1 MFIPLDRLYQFINS
15 TARDIYGDPVV
26 IYRFWPHGSKNI
38 NDLTPLNQHK
48 DWYEFMTTPYVWC
61 HDQEPLNYEF
71 YKDKTRIGKHSKFK
85 RIKDSLPNANFT
97 LYNIP
102 LHWNVFAKSVLLH
115 SEKRSK
121 NLEQY
126 LQVPSQQL
134 QSQLI
139 SVYYWS
145 HAIIARDWFR
155 YAQYETFEKNI
166 KKQFLI
172 YNRAWTGT
180 REYRL
185 RFTDLLI
192 EHNLIDQCM
201 TFCNPVE
208 NDIHYQ
214 DYTFENPQW
223 RPTRAVENYIVSTA
237 ATGQASADFTT
248 NDYAATEIEVVL
260 ETLFD
265 DDRLHLTEKSLR
277 PIACCQPFI
286 LMATYGSLQYL
297 RDYGF
302 RTFDTVW
309 DENYDN
315 IKDPVE
321 RMLAVI
327 DLMKSINSWTAEQRV
342 EKFKLIQQ
350 IVTYNQTYFFSNEF
364 SNLVVGELKNNLEFG
379 FAQIKSDPMFE
390 TWTNHW
396 QSVLQFK
403 EINDFFETNKDNY
416 YPTTNQYN
424 QVLDFVKQYPI
435 KGC

>member
-15 TARDIYGDPVV
+15 TASAVYGDPVV

-61 HDQEPLNYEF
+61 HDQEPLNYDF
-71 YKDKTRIGKHSKFK
+71 YKNKTRIGRHSKFK
-85 RIKDSLPNANFT
+85 RIKDSLPNADFT
-97 LYNIP
+97 LYNIHS
-102 LHWNVFAKSVLLH
+102 HWNVFAKSVLLH

-126 LQVPSQQL
+126 LQAPSQHL

-139 SVYYWS
+139 PVYYWS
-145 HAIIARDWFR
+145 HAIIAKDWFR

-185 RFTDLLI
+185 KFTDLLI
-192 EHNLIDQCM
+192 EHELIDQCM
-201 TFCNPVE
+201 TFCNPIE
-208 NDIHYQ
+208 NDVHYQ

-223 RPTRAVENYIVSTA
+223 RPTHTVENHIVSSV

-248 NDYAATEIEVVL
+248 NDYAITEIEVVL

-286 LMATYGSLQYL
+286 LMATHGSLQYL

-327 DLMKSINSWTAEQRV
+327 DVMKNINNWTAEQRV
-342 EKFKLIQQ
+342 EKFKLLHQ
-350 IVTYNQTYFFSNEF
+350 IVTYNQTYFFSDKF
-364 SNLVVGELKNNLEFG
+364 SNLIVDELKANLEFG
-379 FAQIKSDPMFE
+379 FAQIKSDPKFE
-390 TWTNHW
+390 IWTNHW
-396 QSVLQFK
+396 KSVLQFK
-403 EINDFFETNKDNY
+403 EINDFFETNEDNY

-424 QVLDFVKQYPI
+424 QILDFVKQYPI
-435 KGC
+435 RVC